1 MEENAGKEL
10 VDVDVDVDERMK
22 WCLTVLII
30 CGFCV

>member
-10 VDVDVDVDERMK
+10 VDVDVDERMK

>member
-10 VDVDVDVDERMK
+10 VDVDERMK